1 MKTKNSKTPTS
12 VHVRVERFFRHRSF
26 LSIVLSIMALGF
38 IKYQSHALAIMHEIY
53 YGQGVSMLS
62 SYTHH
67 EEITRMP
74 VSYGAGARVAPIS
87 GE

>member
-1 MKTKNSKTPTS
+1 
-12 VHVRVERFFRHRSF
+12 
-26 LSIVLSIMALGF
+26 MALGF